1 MHLDEETQQMRNIYE
16 NEGGEEGKL
25 GLEICDKKKRI
36 QERSNPSSVMVNE
49 LKEDMKEFYDSKC
62 GTKRCMEFKRC

>member
-1 MHLDEETQQMRNIYE
+1 MRNVYE

-36 QERSNPSSVMVNE
+36 QELKNSSSSMVDE
-49 LKEDMKEFYDSKC
+49 LKEDMKFFYDLKY
-62 GTKRCMEFKRC
+62 GTKRCLELRKC